1 MAVKVK
7 IGGDSTGAERALKD
21 TRKGMKGL
29 ASDGKATGDSVAVGF
44 IKAQVALA
52 GAQLAAKALA
62 GAFKSVAVG
71 AISVGADMQS
81 FEVQLET
88 LLGSSDAAAE
98 RIQTLFEIGSSTP
111 FQLDQLVAAEVKLEA
126 FGVTGDRARTAVMDL
141 AAFMNGDLIGAADAV
156 GRAFQGGAGAADILR
171 DKGVLAMVELKAGIK
186 PTELSLEEFRETLI
200 DTLTD
205 PNGKIAGGTAKL
217 AETFKGLVSNLG
229 DEWFKFQK
237 EIADAGAFD
246 AAQAALIEI
255 LRLIDDNRAELG
267 EAAAFIS
274 EAIADGVALSL
285 EILKRLPQIAHE
297 ASAVA
302 RIMSAVF
309 VVSSMQKFVNF
320 TPNMIGSLRAIKLSL
335 GPLGLALIGLEVAYE
350 AATLGAMA
358 FEEQARA
365 GEERS
370 MRASKARI
378 AQINAEIA
386 AAQKVEN
393 TLEVQVLL
401 QGGQA
406 TEEQMIRIAAVNEQI
421 GSLQSE
427 QYAQGETLR
436 IQEEHRADNAD
447 AVAEAL
453 AAAAKAAEEATD
465 ALGGTDKVVTSIADS
480 VEDIAGSP
488 LFSESDIKK
497 ITKEIEKAAG
507 IYDQQAEDMA
517 VLSGLHEDI
526 RLSLEAGLVS
536 QSEAERLEA
545 LLIIAAMDR
554 LGVEEDITAEKRA
567 QLEADEKLTAQMAA
581 GSAVASGISGGPEAL
596 LTSGAG
602 MAGVWGAIIMAAL
615 QGGQRNAEGEFE
627 MVAQNEQFQALVENF
642 ADGIGDLIVDLT
654 RQVPKHLADAFK
666 TAPELAENL
675 MKGINEAAPELAP
688 ALIKALSEGMSD
700 PERGIELARM
710 LIRSLIQ
717 AGEEIPAALAFMV
730 VDWAVETVERI
741 IDVWNGGL
749 EELGDNIAQFFID
762 IIENLTGLD
771 LDNSDSPG
779 ASGKSR
785 DDDSGNR
792 AGRTVA
798 GSAGS
803 DSDSGLTVVN
813 VSLSADA
820 EQLGL
825 GLLVESNAALRRNML
840 TPYSVPTS
848 IVTQK
853 TDPTGALP

>member
-7 IGGDSTGAERALKD
+7 IGGDSTGAEKALKD
-21 TRKGMKGL
+21 TRTGMKGL
-29 ASDGKATGDSVAVGF
+29 ANDGKKSGDSVAVGF

-52 GAQLAAKALA
+52 GAQVAARALAA
-62 GAFKSVAVG
+62 AFQSVAVG
-71 AISVGADMQS
+71 AISVGADMES

-141 AAFMNGDLIGAADAV
+141 AAFMGGDLIGAADAV

-171 DKGVLAMVELKAGIK
+171 DKGVLAMVEMQAGIK

-217 AETFKGLVSNLG
+217 AETFRGLVSNLG
-229 DEWFKFQK
+229 DEWFKFQRLL
-237 EIADAGAFD
+237 ADAGAFD
-246 AAQAALIEI
+246 AAKIVLEDM
-255 LRLIDDNRAELG
+255 LDLIDDNRSATADWSKIIG
-267 EAAAFIS
+267 DG
-274 EAIADGVALSL
+274 IAGG
-285 EILKRLPQIAHE
+285 I
-297 ASAVA
+297 
-302 RIMSAVF
+302 F
-309 VVSSMQKFVNF
+309 F
-320 TPNMIGSLRAIKLSL
+320 
-335 GPLGLALIGLEVAYE
+335 AYE
-350 AATLGAMA
+350 ATGLLGQSLLAVGATLVDIVEVIAEVSSRTALWG
-358 FEEQARA
+358 EAREFWDGLIPA
-365 GEERS
+365 LADSKEMMIDMGGVFAEIPGRVDAARVRLDGLSGSAEKTERS
-370 MRASKARI
+370 TSNIRTDLEGS
-378 AQINAEIA
+378 A
-386 AAQKVEN
+386 AAV
-393 TLEVQVLL
+393 
-401 QGGQA
+401 
-406 TEEQMIRIAAVNEQI
+406 
-421 GSLQSE
+421 
-427 QYAQGETLR
+427 
-436 IQEEHRADNAD
+436 D
-447 AVAEAL
+447 
-453 AAAAKAAEEATD
+453 
-465 ALGGTDKVVTSIADS
+465 
-480 VEDIAGSP
+480 DIAGSP

-497 ITKEIEKAAG
+497 ITTQIEKMAGVFDEEAAFAEETKEL
-507 IYDQQAEDMA
+507 QAQINQMVASEMLLKEDA
-517 VLSGLHEDI
+517 V
-526 RLSLEAGLVS
+526 
-536 QSEAERLEA
+536 RLEA
-545 LLIIAAMDR
+545 LLVIAGLDR

-675 MKGINEAAPELAP
+675 MEGINEAAPELAP
-688 ALIKALSEGMSD
+688 ALIRALVEGMSD
-700 PERGIELARM
+700 PQRGIELAQM
-710 LIRSLIQ
+710 LIHSLIQ

-730 VDWAVETVERI
+730 ADWAVETVERI

-749 EELGDNIAQFFID
+749 EELGDNIEDFFID
-762 IIENLTGLD
+762 ILERLTGMD